1 MGLVVL
7 VAGAAAGEGDL
18 AGGAPAGEVVVDE
31 LRAVVGVDTGDVE
44 REPQP
49 QFLQA
54 GGDDALAL
62 GAYGDRLGPAGGD
75 IGGVEGVVEGSVVV
89 PAFVADQVDLE
100 ESGHRV
106 VPLLP
111 GLHRDRGLQHR
122 PGPGVAD
129 RLAGHQPGSGG
140 GEAAVDGGRRH
151 RQHLVDHSRLDVG
164 QVAVNRQV

>member
-62 GAYGDRLGPAGGD
+62 GAYGDRLGPAGSGTARQ
-75 IGGVEGVVEGSVVV
+75 GGAERRALLNAIFTPLNG
-89 PAFVADQVDLE
+89 ALE
-100 ESGHRV
+100 E
-106 VPLLP
+106 
-111 GLHRDRGLQHR
+111 
-122 PGPGVAD
+122 
-129 RLAGHQPGSGG
+129 
-140 GEAAVDGGRRH
+140 
-151 RQHLVDHSRLDVG
+151 
-164 QVAVNRQV
+164 